1 MSIRKDIAEL
11 RAAILYLKRL
21 AIPDVDN
28 FALERVLDFTEEAI
42 AALRA
47 DGHRSG
53 GYAAHEANHSRP
65 CSSCAALAKLGEES
79 R

>member
-11 RAAILYLKRL
+11 RAAIPYLKRL

-28 FALERVLDFTEEAI
+28 FALERVLNFTEEAI
-42 AALRA
+42 KVIEAAAESVIAPTYLQI
-47 DGHRSG
+47 
-53 GYAAHEANHSRP
+53 AAKDL
-65 CSSCAALAKLGEES
+65 LAKLGEES